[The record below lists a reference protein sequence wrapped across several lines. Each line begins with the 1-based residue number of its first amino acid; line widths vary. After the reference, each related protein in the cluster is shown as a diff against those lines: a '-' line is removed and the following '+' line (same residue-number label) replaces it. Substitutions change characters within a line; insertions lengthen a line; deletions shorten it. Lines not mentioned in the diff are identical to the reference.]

1 MKIFTGEKHQLR
13 KESLVS
19 IRQHK
24 KDGDDNSR
32 SAKYEKKR
40 TPTQKNP
47 NPKQTVN
54 PGFYFPKK
62 NKIHTVK
69 YRNIYIYIYI
79 KKNVCQCLH

>member
-32 SAKYEKKR
+32 SAKYEKK
-40 TPTQKNP
+40 KNP
-47 NPKQTVN
+47 NPKKTKPQTN
-54 PGFYFPKK
+54 SKPRILLSKK
-62 NKIHTVK
+62 E
-69 YRNIYIYIYI
+69 
-79 KKNVCQCLH
+79 